1 MAELYMEYERV
12 RSKYTRL
19 QEQFCKIILEK
30 ERLITRTMPSAI
42 RYDKDKV
49 QNTID
54 GNPLENYVIS
64 AEEKGIDDKIARFR
78 TLLDDWK
85 LLLDIKEQELRKS
98 KDIINRVYVCRYLD
112 GFSVNRI
119 CRALH
124 YEKSRIYQ
132 FLEQISLNIGKNWKN
147 TVL

>member
-1 MAELYMEYERV
+1 MIEYMEYERV
-12 RSKYTRL
+12 KGKYARL
-19 QEQFCKIILEK
+19 QEQFCKILLEK
-30 ERLITRTMPSAI
+30 ERLMTRTMPSAI

-49 QNTID
+49 QNAVD
-54 GNPLENYVIS
+54 DNPLEDYVIS
-64 AEEKGIDDKIARFR
+64 VEEKGLDAKIARFR

-85 LLLDIKEQELRKS
+85 MMLDVKEQELRKS

-112 GFSVNRI
+112 GYSVNRM

-132 FLEQISLNIGKNWKN
+132 FLEDIENKIGKKWKMDM
-147 TVL
+147 L